1 MSRARLGN
9 RKMRAALRAGCGI
22 LASLCA
28 MAAGEADSG
37 AADGR
42 LAASFRS
49 IDQAVASVPTPGI
62 VIGITDRN
70 RLQTVI
76 VHGYADLKKR
86 TPLTRDSL
94 FPIGSISKSFTAVML
109 MELKDE
115 GRFDPQAPIRQYLP
129 QFALKSRFRPVTGHD
144 LLSHTSGLPLYRADL
159 SSSRDVVAALRD
171 FEPAYAPGTHYWYS
185 DIGFQ
190 VLGYVSERLAH
201 APYHT
206 LIEQRVFAPLGMT
219 SSYAVIDDPLR
230 ARLPVSY
237 VRWPYDESYVEYPW
251 FEYAAADGSVV
262 STAADMCAYAR
273 FILNRGAGPHGR
285 VISEKSFTALTTPV
299 LQDYAYGLQVHQQEG
314 ATIIEHS
321 GGMAGFH
328 SLLVTNL
335 TDGFGVVF
343 LSNFEL
349 DHALTQWVLEAVRA
363 AYRNEPEPARV
374 SVSPAA
380 KPPDPAEYAGKFRTA
395 SGQEA
400 EFVSGPHGLLLKQG
414 AGALELVP
422 MGRDIFRT
430 MGAAADPFPYVF
442 GRGGGPGSSP
452 VVEVSHGAEWFTNDR
467 YRGVTQVPAHAEYLS
482 YVGHYE
488 NHNPEGPT
496 ARVYVQGGRLMALVD
511 GEVPSTDPQTLKPL
525 SPGVFQPAE
534 PDPNPERYQFDTVVD
549 GQALRLL
556 ISGTPLYRVETP

>member
-1 MSRARLGN
+1 MNRASLG
-9 RKMRAALRAGCGI
+9 KGFMKAALRVSCGVI
-22 LASLCA
+22 ASLCA
-28 MAAGEADSG
+28 TSSGQADTG
-37 AADGR
+37 ASDGR
-42 LAASFRS
+42 LAATLRT

-70 RLQTVI
+70 GLQTVI

-86 TPLTRDSL
+86 MPLTRDSL

-109 MELKDE
+109 MELKDQ
-115 GRFDPQAPIRQYLP
+115 GRFDPQAPISQYLP
-129 QFALKSRFRPVTGHD
+129 EFALKSRFPPVTGHD

-171 FEPAYAPGTHYWYS
+171 FEPSYAPGTHYWYS

-190 VLGYVSERLAH
+190 VLGYVIERLVH

-206 LIEQRVFAPLGMT
+206 VIEQGVFAPLGMT

-237 VRWPYDESYVEYPW
+237 IRWPYDNSYVEYPW
-251 FEYAAADGSVV
+251 FEYAAADGSIV

-273 FILNRGAGPHGR
+273 FILNRGAGPRGR
-285 VISEKSFTALTTPV
+285 VISDQSFTALTTPV
-299 LQDYAYGLQVHQQEG
+299 RQGYAYGLQVHQE
-314 ATIIEHS
+314 TDTTLIEHS

-328 SLLVTNL
+328 SLLVADM

-349 DHALTQWVLEAVRA
+349 DHALTQWVLQAVRA
-363 AYRNEPEPARV
+363 GYRNEAEPARV
-374 SVSPAA
+374 SVSSAA
-380 KPPDPAEYAGKFRTA
+380 KEPDPAEYAGKYRTS
-395 SGQEA
+395 SGRKA

-414 AGALELVP
+414 AGAVELVP
-422 MGRDIFRT
+422 MGRDTFRT
-430 MGAAADPFPYVF
+430 MGAAADRFPYVF
-442 GRGGGPGSSP
+442 GRAAGPGDSP

-467 YRGVTQVPAHAEYLS
+467 HRGVAQIPTPAEYLS

-496 ARVYVQGGRLMALVD
+496 ARIYVQGGRLMALVD
-511 GEVPSTDPQTLKPL
+511 GEVPSTDPQPLKPL
-525 SPGVFQPAE
+525 GRGVFQPAE
-534 PDPNPERYQFDTVVD
+534 PDPNPEQYQFDTVVD

-556 ISGTPLYRVETP
+556 ISGAPLYRVETP

>member
-1 MSRARLGN
+1 MSRMRLGN
-9 RKMRAALRAGCGI
+9 GVMRAALRMSCAI
-22 LASLCA
+22 LASLCT
-28 MAAGEADSG
+28 AAVALAGTA

-42 LAASFRS
+42 LGATFRS

-62 VIGITDRN
+62 VIGITDRKQ
-70 RLQTVI
+70 LQTVI

-86 TPLTRDSL
+86 TPLTRDSP

-115 GRFDPQAPIRQYLP
+115 GRFDPRAPIEQYLP
-129 QFALKSRFRPVTGHD
+129 GFALKSHFRPVTGRD
-144 LLSHTSGLPLYRADL
+144 LLSHTSGLPLYRADM

-171 FEPAYAPGTHYWYS
+171 FEPSYAPGTHYWYS

-190 VLGYVSERLAH
+190 VLGYAIERIVH
-201 APYHT
+201 APYRT
-206 LIEQRVFAPLGMT
+206 VMAQRVFAPLGMMST
-219 SSYAVIDDPLR
+219 RAIIDDPLR

-237 VRWPYDESYVEYPW
+237 IRWPYDGSYVEYPW
-251 FEYAAADGSVV
+251 FEYAAADGSIV

-285 VISEKSFTALTTPV
+285 VISEPSFTALTTPV
-299 LQDYAYGLQVHQQEG
+299 LQDYAYGLQVHEEKG
-314 ATIIEHS
+314 TTVIEHS

-328 SLLVTNL
+328 SLLVADM
-335 TDGFGVVF
+335 TDGFGVMF

-349 DHALTQWVLEAVRA
+349 DHALTHWVVEAVRA

-374 SVSPAA
+374 SFSSAAKEPAA
-380 KPPDPAEYAGKFRTA
+380 AEYAGRYR
-395 SGQEA
+395 SLSRREV
-400 EFVSGPHGLLLKQG
+400 EFASGPHGLLLKQSTG
-414 AGALELVP
+414 AVPLVP
-422 MGRDIFRT
+422 MGHDTFRT
-430 MGAAADPFPYVF
+430 LGAAVDPFPYVF
-442 GRGGGPGSSP
+442 GRVRGPADSS
-452 VVEVSHGAEWFTNDR
+452 VVEVSHGAEWFTNAR
-467 YRGVTQVPAHAEYLS
+467 YRGTTQVSTPAEYLA

-488 NHNPEGPT
+488 NHNAEGPV
-496 ARVYVQGGRLMALVD
+496 ARVYVQGVRLMALVD

-525 SPGVFQPAE
+525 GSGVFQPAK